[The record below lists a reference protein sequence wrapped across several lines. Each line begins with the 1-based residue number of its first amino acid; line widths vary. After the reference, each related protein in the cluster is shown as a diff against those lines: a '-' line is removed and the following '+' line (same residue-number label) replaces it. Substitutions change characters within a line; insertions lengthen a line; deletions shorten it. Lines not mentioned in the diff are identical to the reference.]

1 MSGAAAAS
9 PQPMSDSLVSEKP
22 RPLPG
27 VGIGA
32 GVGSGAAMGAM
43 GAGRR
48 LLLSLSPE
56 SRRCAAGMGLMAA
69 SALGEMAVPYY
80 MGRASDWVAREDELA
95 AILPMVLLGLSS
107 AVTELVCDVIFVGTL
122 SRTQSRLQRRVFAA
136 VLRQDITELRAD
148 GAGDVATRVTWDA
161 EDVREALGEA
171 LSLLLW
177 YLARG
182 ICLFATMAWLSP
194 RMAMLTVLLL
204 PLLLALPRAMGH
216 FRQTLA
222 PQMQKAQAQAS
233 KVAVETF
240 QAMATVRSFA
250 NEDGV
255 AECYRQRLQQSHSLE
270 KKDVVFYIVNLWT
283 SGFSALALK
292 MGILYYGGQ
301 LVAAGT
307 VSTGDL
313 VTFLL
318 YQMQFTDVVEVL
330 LRYYPTLTKAVG
342 SSEKIFEFL
351 DREPKVALSGTMAPS
366 ELQGHLQL
374 EDVWFSYPGHQE
386 PVLKGVSLELHPGEV
401 LALLGPPG
409 SGKSTLVALVSRLHQ
424 PTAGRLLLD
433 GHPLPTYQHSYL
445 CRQVAV
451 VPQEPLLF
459 ARSLHANISYG
470 SEGCSRAQVT
480 AAARRVGAH
489 NFITRLP
496 QGYDTEVGELGGQL
510 SGGQRQAVAIAR
522 ALLRDPRILILDEHT
537 SALDAESQQ
546 QVEQEML
553 AARGTGR
560 AVLMVTG
567 RAALAAR
574 AQRVAVLEGGE
585 VRQQGPPDEV
595 LRPGS
600 RTWNLLQDWGQE
612 GATGEGDRGSRG
624 EG

>member
-1 MSGAAAAS
+1 
-9 PQPMSDSLVSEKP
+9 
-22 RPLPG
+22 
-27 VGIGA
+27 
-32 GVGSGAAMGAM
+32 MGAM

-148 GAGDVATRVTWDA
+148 GAGDVATRVTRDA

-216 FRQTLA
+216 FRQALA

-255 AECYRQRLQQSHSLE
+255 AECYWQRLQQSHSLE

-301 LVAAGT
+301 LVATGT

-330 LRYYPTLTKAVG
+330 IRYYPTLTKAVG

-560 AVLMVTG
+560 AVLMVMGGGMGTLRVFVAGRSRCCKKRREREGRPDPQAG
-567 RAALAAR
+567 RAELPITS
-574 AQRVAVLEGGE
+574 GGE
-585 VRQQGPPDEV
+585 INQKRAGGLQNNRIYLGVGA
-595 LRPGS
+595 S
-600 RTWNLLQDWGQE
+600 RSWREHRRDRRAWGRVGGGMWSWQVC
-612 GATGEGDRGSRG
+612 G
-624 EG
+624 

>member
-1 MSGAAAAS
+1 
-9 PQPMSDSLVSEKP
+9 
-22 RPLPG
+22 
-27 VGIGA
+27 
-32 GVGSGAAMGAM
+32 M

-56 SRRCAAGMGLMAA
+56 RRRCAAVMGLMAA

-80 MGRASDWVAREDELA
+80 TGRASDWVAREDELA

-107 AVTELVCDVIFVGTL
+107 AVTELLCDVAFVGTL
-122 SRTQSRLQRRVFAA
+122 SRAQGRLQHRVFAA
-136 VLRQDITELRAD
+136 ILRQDIAELRA
-148 GAGDVATRVTWDA
+148 GGTGDVAARVTRDA

-182 ICLFATMAWLSP
+182 VCLLATMAWLSP
-194 RMAMLTVLLL
+194 HMALLTVLAL
-204 PLLLALPRAMGH
+204 PLLLALPRAVGH
-216 FRQTLA
+216 FQQALA
-222 PQMQKAQAQAS
+222 PQVQKAQAQAS

-250 NEDGV
+250 NEDG
-255 AECYRQRLQQSHSLE
+255 AAARYRQRLHQSHHLE
-270 KKDVVFYIVNLWT
+270 KKNVALYTASVWT

-292 MGILYYGGQ
+292 VGVLYYGGQ

-318 YQMQFTDVVEVL
+318 YQMQFTDVVEAL
-330 LRYYPTLTKAVG
+330 LRYYPTLMKAVG

-351 DREPKVALSGTMAPS
+351 DREPQVAPSGTMAPGD
-366 ELQGHLQL
+366 LQGHLQL

-409 SGKSTLVALVSRLHQ
+409 AGKSTVGALVSRLHQ
-424 PTAGRLLLD
+424 PTAGHLLLD
-433 GHPLPTYQHSYL
+433 GRPLHSYQHSYL

-459 ARSLHANISYG
+459 TRSLLANIAYG
-470 SEGCSRAQVT
+470 SGCWSRAQVT
-480 AAARRVGAH
+480 EAARRVGAH
-489 NFITRLP
+489 NFVTRLP
-496 QGYDTEVGELGGQL
+496 QGYDTEVGEMGGQL

-522 ALLRDPRILILDEHT
+522 ALVRDPRILILDEHT
-537 SALDAESQQ
+537 SALDTESQK
-546 QVEQEML
+546 QVEQEIL
-553 AARGTGR
+553 AATGTGR
-560 AVLMVTG
+560 AVLLLTG
-567 RAALAAR
+567 RVAVAAR

-585 VRQQGPPDEV
+585 LREQGPPHEV

-600 RTWNLLQDWGQE
+600 RTWQMMQDLE
-612 GATGEGDRGSRG
+612 KHGALGDGDRD
-624 EG
+624 

>member
-1 MSGAAAAS
+1 
-9 PQPMSDSLVSEKP
+9 
-22 RPLPG
+22 
-27 VGIGA
+27 
-32 GVGSGAAMGAM
+32 M

-56 SRRCAAGMGLMAA
+56 RRRCAAVIGLMAA

-107 AVTELVCDVIFVGTL
+107 AVTELVCDVTFVGTL

-136 VLRQDITELRAD
+136 VLRQDIAELCAD
-148 GAGDVATRVTWDA
+148 GAGDVATRVTRDA

-182 ICLFATMAWLSP
+182 VCLFATMAWLSP
-194 RMAMLTVLLL
+194 RMALLTMLAL
-204 PLLLALPRAMGH
+204 PLLLALPRAVGH
-216 FRQTLA
+216 FRQALA

-233 KVAVETF
+233 EVAVETF

-250 NEDGV
+250 NEDG
-255 AECYRQRLQQSHSLE
+255 AAAHYRQRLQQSHRLE
-270 KKDVVFYIVNLWT
+270 KKDVALYTVSVWT

-292 MGILYYGGQ
+292 VGILYYGGQ

-351 DREPKVALSGTMAPS
+351 DREPQVAPSGTVAPS
-366 ELQGHLQL
+366 DLQGHLQL
-374 EDVWFSYPGHQE
+374 EDVWFSYPGRQE
-386 PVLKGVSLELHPGEV
+386 PVLKGVSLELRPGEV

-409 SGKSTLVALVSRLHQ
+409 AGKSTLVALVSRLHQ

-433 GHPLPTYQHSYL
+433 GHPLPSYQHSYL

-470 SEGCSRAQVT
+470 LGCCSRAQVT
-480 AAARRVGAH
+480 AAARKVGAH
-489 NFITRLP
+489 NFITHLP

-522 ALLRDPRILILDEHT
+522 ALLRDPRILILDEHS
-537 SALDAESQQ
+537 SALDTECQQ
-546 QVEQEML
+546 QVEQEIL
-553 AARGTGR
+553 AARGSGR

-574 AQRVAVLEGGE
+574 AQRVAVLDGGE
-585 VRQQGPPDEV
+585 VRQQGPPHEV
-595 LRPGS
+595 LHPGS
-600 RTWNLLQDWGQE
+600 PTWHLLQDWGQQ
-612 GATGEGDRGSRG
+612 GAPRKGDRGSG
-624 EG
+624 DEG

>member
-69 SALGEMAVPYY
+69 SALGT
-80 MGRASDWVAREDELA
+80 GRGEWGWDR
-95 AILPMVLLGLSS
+95 
-107 AVTELVCDVIFVGTL
+107 
-122 SRTQSRLQRRVFAA
+122 SR
-136 VLRQDITELRAD
+136 
-148 GAGDVATRVTWDA
+148 
-161 EDVREALGEA
+161 
-171 LSLLLW
+171 
-177 YLARG
+177 
-182 ICLFATMAWLSP
+182 
-194 RMAMLTVLLL
+194 
-204 PLLLALPRAMGH
+204 
-216 FRQTLA
+216 
-222 PQMQKAQAQAS
+222 
-233 KVAVETF
+233 
-240 QAMATVRSFA
+240 
-250 NEDGV
+250 
-255 AECYRQRLQQSHSLE
+255 
-270 KKDVVFYIVNLWT
+270 
-283 SGFSALALK
+283 
-292 MGILYYGGQ
+292 
-301 LVAAGT
+301 
-307 VSTGDL
+307 
-313 VTFLL
+313 
-318 YQMQFTDVVEVL
+318 
-330 LRYYPTLTKAVG
+330 
-342 SSEKIFEFL
+342 
-351 DREPKVALSGTMAPS
+351 
-366 ELQGHLQL
+366 
-374 EDVWFSYPGHQE
+374 
-386 PVLKGVSLELHPGEV
+386 EV

-560 AVLMVTG
+560 AVLMVMGGGMGTPRVFVAGRSRCCKKRREREGRPDPQAG
-567 RAALAAR
+567 RAELPITS
-574 AQRVAVLEGGE
+574 GGE
-585 VRQQGPPDEV
+585 INQKRAGGLQNNHIYLGVGA
-595 LRPGS
+595 S
-600 RTWNLLQDWGQE
+600 RSWRKHRRDRRAWGRVGGGMWSWQVC
-612 GATGEGDRGSRG
+612 G
-624 EG
+624 

>member
-283 SGFSALALK
+283 SG
-292 MGILYYGGQ
+292 
-301 LVAAGT
+301 
-307 VSTGDL
+307 
-313 VTFLL
+313 
-318 YQMQFTDVVEVL
+318 VL

>member
-1 MSGAAAAS
+1 
-9 PQPMSDSLVSEKP
+9 
-22 RPLPG
+22 
-27 VGIGA
+27 
-32 GVGSGAAMGAM
+32 M

-56 SRRCAAGMGLMAA
+56 RRRCAAVIGLMAA

-80 MGRASDWVAREDELA
+80 IGRASDWVAREDELA

-107 AVTELVCDVIFVGTL
+107 AVTELVCDVTFVGML

-136 VLRQDITELRAD
+136 VLRQ
-148 GAGDVATRVTWDA
+148 G
-161 EDVREALGEA
+161 DVREALGEA

-182 ICLFATMAWLSP
+182 VCLFATMAWLSP
-194 RMAMLTVLLL
+194 RMALLTALVL
-204 PLLLALPRAMGH
+204 PLLLALPRAVGH
-216 FRQTLA
+216 FQQALA
-222 PQMQKAQAQAS
+222 PQMQKAQARAS
-233 KVAVETF
+233 EVAVETF

-250 NEDGV
+250 NEDG
-255 AECYRQRLQQSHSLE
+255 AAAHYRQRLQQSHRLE
-270 KKDVVFYIVNLWT
+270 KKDVALYTVSAWT

-292 MGILYYGGQ
+292 VGILYYGGR

-318 YQMQFTDVVEVL
+318 YQMQFTDVVQVL

-351 DREPKVALSGTMAPS
+351 DREPQLAPSGAMAPS

-374 EDVWFSYPGHQE
+374 EDVWFSYPGRQE
-386 PVLKGVSLELHPGEV
+386 PILKGVSLELRPGKV
-401 LALLGPPG
+401 LAVLGPPG
-409 SGKSTLVALVSRLHQ
+409 AGKSTLVALVSRLHQ

-445 CRQVAV
+445 CHQVAV

-470 SEGCSRAQVT
+470 LGCCSRAQVT
-480 AAARRVGAH
+480 AAARQVGAH

-522 ALLRDPRILILDEHT
+522 ALLRDPRILILDEHS
-537 SALDAESQQ
+537 SALDTECQQ
-546 QVEQEML
+546 QVEQEIL
-553 AARGTGR
+553 AARGSGR

-567 RAALAAR
+567 RAALAAQ
-574 AQRVAVLEGGE
+574 AQWVAVLEGGE
-585 VRQQGPPDEV
+585 VRQQGPPHEV
-595 LRPGS
+595 LCPGS
-600 RTWNLLQDWGQE
+600 HTWHLLQDWEQQ
-612 GATGEGDRGSRG
+612 GAPGEGDRGSEG

>member
-1 MSGAAAAS
+1 
-9 PQPMSDSLVSEKP
+9 
-22 RPLPG
+22 
-27 VGIGA
+27 
-32 GVGSGAAMGAM
+32 M

-56 SRRCAAGMGLMAA
+56 RRRCAAVIGLMAA

-80 MGRASDWVAREDELA
+80 MGHASDWVAREDELA

-107 AVTELVCDVIFVGTL
+107 AVTELVCDVTFVGTL

-136 VLRQDITELRAD
+136 VLRQDIAELRAN
-148 GAGDVATRVTWDA
+148 GAGDVATRVTRDA
-161 EDVREALGEA
+161 EDVREALGQA

-182 ICLFATMAWLSP
+182 VCLFATMAWLSP
-194 RMAMLTVLLL
+194 RMALLTALAL
-204 PLLLALPRAMGH
+204 PLLLALPRAVGH
-216 FRQTLA
+216 FRQALA
-222 PQMQKAQAQAS
+222 PQMQKAQARAS
-233 KVAVETF
+233 EVAVETF

-250 NEDGV
+250 NEDG
-255 AECYRQRLQQSHSLE
+255 AAAHYRQRLQQSHRLE
-270 KKDVVFYIVNLWT
+270 KKDVALYTVSVWT

-292 MGILYYGGQ
+292 VGILYYGGQ

-351 DREPKVALSGTMAPS
+351 DREPQVAPSGTMAPS
-366 ELQGHLQL
+366 DLQGHLQL
-374 EDVWFSYPGHQE
+374 EDVWFSYPGRQE
-386 PVLKGVSLELHPGEV
+386 PVLKGVSLELRPGEV

-409 SGKSTLVALVSRLHQ
+409 AGKSTLVALVSRLHQ

-433 GHPLPTYQHSYL
+433 GHPLPSYQHSYL

-470 SEGCSRAQVT
+470 LGCCSRAQVT
-480 AAARRVGAH
+480 AAARKVGAH

-522 ALLRDPRILILDEHT
+522 ALLRDPRILILDEHS
-537 SALDAESQQ
+537 SALDTECQQ
-546 QVEQEML
+546 QVEQEIL
-553 AARGTGR
+553 AARGSGR

-574 AQRVAVLEGGE
+574 AQRVAVLDGGE
-585 VRQQGPPDEV
+585 VRQQGPPPRGAAPRKPHV
-595 LRPGS
+595 APAAGLGTTGS
-600 RTWNLLQDWGQE
+600 TRGGEQREWG
-612 GATGEGDRGSRG
+612 
-624 EG
+624 

>member
-1 MSGAAAAS
+1 
-9 PQPMSDSLVSEKP
+9 
-22 RPLPG
+22 
-27 VGIGA
+27 
-32 GVGSGAAMGAM
+32 MGTM

-56 SRRCAAGMGLMAA
+56 RRRCAAVMGLMAA

-107 AVTELVCDVIFVGTL
+107 AVTELVCDVTFVGTL

-136 VLRQDITELRAD
+136 VLRQSITELRAD
-148 GAGDVATRVTWDA
+148 GAGDVAMRVTRDA

-182 ICLFATMAWLSP
+182 LCLFATMAWLSP
-194 RMAMLTVLLL
+194 RMALLTALAL
-204 PLLLALPRAMGH
+204 PLLLALPRAVGH
-216 FRQTLA
+216 FRQALA

-233 KVAVETF
+233 EVAVETF

-250 NEDGV
+250 NEDG
-255 AECYRQRLQQSHSLE
+255 AAAHYRQRLQQSHRLE
-270 KKDVVFYIVNLWT
+270 KKDVALYTASLWT

-318 YQMQFTDVVEVL
+318 YQIQFTDVLEVL
-330 LRYYPTLTKAVG
+330 LDYFPTLMKAVG

-351 DREPKVALSGTMAPS
+351 DREPQVAPSGTMAPAD
-366 ELQGHLQL
+366 LQGHLQL
-374 EDVWFSYPGHQE
+374 EDVWFSYPGRQE
-386 PVLKGVSLELHPGEV
+386 PVLKGVSLELRPGEV

-409 SGKSTLVALVSRLHQ
+409 AGKSTLVALVSRLHQ

-433 GHPLPTYQHSYL
+433 GHPLPAYQHSYL

-470 SEGCSRAQVT
+470 LGGCSRAQVT

-489 NFITRLP
+489 DFITRLP

-537 SALDAESQQ
+537 SALDTESQQ
-546 QVEQEML
+546 QVEQEIL
-553 AARGTGR
+553 AAKGSGR

-574 AQRVAVLEGGE
+574 AQRVVVLEGGE
-585 VRQQGPPDEV
+585 VRQEGPPHEV

-600 RTWNLLQDWGQE
+600 LLRDWGQQ
-612 GATGEGDRGSRG
+612 GAPGEGDRGSGG

>member
-1 MSGAAAAS
+1 
-9 PQPMSDSLVSEKP
+9 
-22 RPLPG
+22 
-27 VGIGA
+27 
-32 GVGSGAAMGAM
+32 MGAV

-56 SRRCAAGMGLMAA
+56 RRRCAAVMGLMAA
-69 SALGEMAVPYY
+69 SALSEMAVPYY
-80 MGRASDWVAREDELA
+80 TGRASDWVAREDELA
-95 AILPMVLLGLSS
+95 AILPMVLLGLGS

-122 SRTQSRLQRRVFAA
+122 SRTQGRLQRRVFAA
-136 VLRQDITELRAD
+136 VLRQDIAELRAD
-148 GAGDVATRVTWDA
+148 GAGDVATRVTRDA

-182 ICLFATMAWLSP
+182 ACLFATMAWLSP
-194 RMAMLTVLLL
+194 RMALLTALAL
-204 PLLLALPRAMGH
+204 PLLLALPRAVGR
-216 FRQTLA
+216 FRQALA
-222 PQMQKAQAQAS
+222 PQVQKAQAQAS
-233 KVAVETF
+233 EVAVETF

-250 NEDGV
+250 NEDG
-255 AECYRQRLQQSHSLE
+255 AAARYRQRLQHSHRLE
-270 KKDVVFYIVNLWT
+270 KKDAALYTVSVWT

-351 DREPKVALSGTMAPS
+351 DREPEVAPSGTMAPGD
-366 ELQGHLQL
+366 LQGHLQL
-374 EDVWFSYPGHQE
+374 EDIWFSYPGRQE
-386 PVLKGVSLELHPGEV
+386 PVLKGVSLELRPGEV

-409 SGKSTLVALVSRLHQ
+409 AGKSTLVALVSRLRQ

-433 GHPLPTYQHSYL
+433 GHPLPAYQHSYL
-445 CRQVAV
+445 CRKVAV

-459 ARSLHANISYG
+459 ARSLHANIAYG
-470 SEGCSRAQVT
+470 PGRWSRAQVT

-522 ALLRDPRILILDEHT
+522 ALVRDPRVLILDEHT
-537 SALDAESQQ
+537 SALDTESQQ
-546 QVEQEML
+546 QVEQEIL
-553 AARGTGR
+553 AAEGTGR
-560 AVLMVTG
+560 AVLLVTG

-585 VRQQGPPDEV
+585 VREQGPPHEV
-595 LRPGS
+595 LHPGS
-600 RTWNLLQDWGQE
+600 RAWQLLQDRGQQ
-612 GATGEGDRGSRG
+612 GAAGDRGSG
-624 EG
+624 EEGQQD